1 MKMKDY
7 IVGLGEVLFDC
18 LPDGKKLGGAPAN
31 FAYHVTQLGLNGIA
45 VSAIGDDEDGKEIVR
60 QLAEHAKGNIAP
72 YTELKDT
79 YQSSSLE
86 GAFHLEK
93 AAQPTGTVQVTLSG
107 NGIPQ
112 YDICLG
118 VAYDNIPWTK
128 EIEEIARNAR
138 AVCFGSLAQRTAVSR
153 ETIYKFLDTMPQLG
167 TLKVFDINLRQNWYS
182 REVIEE
188 SLKRC
193 NVLKIND
200 EEVIMVTKLL
210 DLGEITGVDPQNELL
225 QPVSFEDQVRDLIR
239 IYDLQMV
246 VLTCGAFGS
255 YVVTADELS
264 FQPTPKVK
272 VADTVGAG
280 DSFTGSFCAAILAGK
295 PIKEAHKIGVDV
307 SAFVCTQKGAMP
319 AYPEELIA
327 RVRN

>member
-1 MKMKDY
+1 MKDY
-7 IVGLGEVLFDC
+7 IVGLGEILFDC

-31 FAYHVTQLGLNGIA
+31 FAYHVSQFGLNGIA
-45 VSAIGDDEDGKEIVR
+45 VSAIGKDADGEDIKQI
-60 QLAEHAKGNIAP
+60 LADVP
-72 YTELKDT
+72 SLK
-79 YQSSSLE
+79 Y
-86 GAFHLEK
+86 HLEEV
-93 AAQPTGTVQVTLSG
+93 AEPTGTVQVTLSG

-118 VAYDNIPWTK
+118 VAYDNIPWTPA
-128 EIEEIARNAR
+128 IENIAKNAR
-138 AVCFGSLAQRTAVSR
+138 AVCFGSLAQRTMITRTTVLR
-153 ETIYKFLDTMPQLG
+153 FLETMPQLG

-182 REVIEE
+182 KEVIEE
-188 SLKRC
+188 SLRHC

-200 EEVIMVTKLL
+200 EEIIMVCKLL
-210 DLGEITGVDPQNELL
+210 DLGTIEGVDPANELL

-255 YVVTADELS
+255 YVVTADAIS
-264 FQPTPKVK
+264 FQATPKVK

-295 PIKEAHKIGVDV
+295 SIPEAHQIAVTV
-307 SAFVCTQKGAMP
+307 SAFVCSQHGAMP
-319 AYPEELIA
+319 KYPQEIIDKLKS
-327 RVRN
+327 

>member
-1 MKMKDY
+1 MKDY
-7 IVGLGEVLFDC
+7 IVGLGEILFDC

-31 FAYHVTQLGLNGIA
+31 FAYHVSQLGLNGIA
-45 VSAIGDDEDGKEIVR
+45 VSAIGDDEDGQLVRKELEPR
-60 QLAEHAKGNIAP
+60 N
-72 YTELKDT
+72 LKT
-79 YQSSSLE
+79 
-86 GAFHLEK
+86 HLEVVK
-93 AAQPTGTVQVTLSG
+93 EPTGTVQVTLSG

-118 VAYDNIPWTK
+118 VAYDNIPWTPA
-128 EIEEIARNAR
+128 IEDIAKNAR

-167 TLKVFDINLRQNWYS
+167 TFKVFDINLRQNWFS
-182 REVIEE
+182 KEVIEE
-188 SLKRC
+188 SLRRC

-200 EEVIMVTKLL
+200 EEIIMVAKLL
-210 DLGEITGVDPQNELL
+210 DLAEIKDVNPNGELL
-225 QPVSFEDQVRDLIR
+225 QPVNFEDQVRDLIR

-255 YVVTADELS
+255 YVVTSDELS

-307 SAFVCTQKGAMP
+307 SAFVCTQNGAMP
-319 AYPEELIA
+319 TYPQELIDKIK
-327 RVRN
+327 